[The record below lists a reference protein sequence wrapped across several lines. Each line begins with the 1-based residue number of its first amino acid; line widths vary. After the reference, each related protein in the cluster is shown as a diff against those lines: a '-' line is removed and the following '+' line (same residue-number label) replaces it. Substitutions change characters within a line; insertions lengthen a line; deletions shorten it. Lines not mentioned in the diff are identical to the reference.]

1 MEYSINE
8 IERLKNEINSL
19 KIENKVPHEEYRKQ
33 NIEIIKLTGENLFL
47 KRIKS
52 IYVNQYNKVG
62 CIQQRKQPIFLY

>member
-19 KIENKVPHEEYRKQ
+19 KIENKV
-33 NIEIIKLTGENLFL
+33 
-47 KRIKS
+47 
-52 IYVNQYNKVG
+52 G

>member
-19 KIENKVPHEEYRKQ
+19 KIENKVLHEEYRKQ

-52 IYVNQYNKVG
+52 IYVNQ
-62 CIQQRKQPIFLY
+62 